1 VLQED
6 LMETA
11 DVASV
16 PIFAGLSPSDV
27 SRVAAVSRPV
37 HLAVGNVVVKEGEF
51 AFDFYAI
58 TQGGADVQRAGER
71 IATLGPGDFFGEI
84 GVVPDETRRGS
95 RRRGASVIIT
105 APTDAI
111 AIAGTDFRRLAE
123 EIPALGDA
131 VRTAAAQRLE
141 VRH

>member
-1 VLQED
+1 MD
-6 LMETA
+6 TA

-16 PIFAGLSPSDV
+16 PIFAGLSPGDV

-37 HLAVGNVVVKEGEF
+37 HFAVGNVVVKEGEF

-71 IATLGPGDFFGEI
+71 VATLGPGDFFGEI
-84 GVVPDETRRGS
+84 GVVSDKTRRWS

-111 AIAGTDFRRLAE
+111 AIAGTEFRCLAE

-131 VRTAAAQRLE
+131 IRAAAAQRLE
-141 VRH
+141 VGH